1 MIETTEFTPWAGL
14 IGGILIGCSAV
25 VLMAFNGRIAGA
37 SGIFGGL
44 FTLNWGEE
52 FRWRMVFVIGT
63 LIGAAWSGLLFTGTS
78 SSIAFTGNLPT
89 IIAAGLLVGAGT
101 CLGSGCTSGHGIC
114 GLARLSKRSLAATG
128 AFMTVAILTVFVT
141 RHLIGV

>member
-1 MIETTEFTPWAGL
+1 MQATEFTPWAGL
-14 IGGILIGCSAV
+14 IGGILIGLSAV
-25 VLMAFNGRIAGA
+25 VLMAFHGRIAGA

-52 FRWRMVFVIGT
+52 FRWRFVFVIGT
-63 LIGAAWSGLLFTGTS
+63 LVGAAWSALLFFDS
-78 SSIAFTGNLPT
+78 SAIAFAGNMPI

-114 GLARLSKRSLAATG
+114 GLARLSKRSLAATCT
-128 AFMTVAILTVFVT
+128 FMAVAIAAVFIV
-141 RHLIGV
+141 RHVIGA